1 MELTMEKEQTIQ
13 ILSAHMQEI
22 RQRFGVES
30 LALFGSIARGEA
42 KAGSD
47 VDVLVTYVET
57 PGMFG
62 FLELKEY
69 LEQLMS
75 CPVDLVTVKALK
87 KQLRKKILE
96 EAVSV
101 H

>member
-1 MELTMEKEQTIQ
+1 MELTVEKEQTIKV
-13 ILSAHMQEI
+13 LSAHMQEI
-22 RQRFGVES
+22 RQRFGVET
-30 LALFGSIARGEA
+30 LALFGSVARGEA

-47 VDVLVTYVET
+47 LDILVTYADT
-57 PGMFG
+57 PGLFG

-75 CPVDLVTVKALK
+75 CPVDLVTDKALK
-87 KQLRKKILE
+87 KQLRSRILK